1 MNSVNP
7 YLKQYKKNQME
18 TATPEQILIL
28 LYDGAI
34 QYLNQAKIAL
44 DAQDNE
50 QFQNNMLG
58 CEKIIIEFM
67 NTLKIEQGEKLAE
80 TLYRLYE
87 YLNGTLV
94 TAAVTREIEKI
105 DEVLGHLMRLRET
118 WQKAIEIANAEK
130 DAELIDK
137 HEEVEAEENNYTYDY
152 EDDDESEDGDAYESS
167 EDQE

>member
-1 MNSVNP
+1 MQAVNP

-50 QFQNNMLG
+50 QFQSNMLG

-67 NTLKIEQGEKLAE
+67 NTLKIEQGGKLAE

-87 YLNGTLV
+87 YLNKTLV
-94 TAAVTREIEKI
+94 AAAVTREIEKI

-130 DAELIDK
+130 DVELIDK
-137 HEEVEAEENNYTYDY
+137 HEEAEENNYAYDY
-152 EDDDESEDGDAYESS
+152 EDDDDESEDGDAYESS
-167 EDQE
+167 EDEE

>member
-1 MNSVNP
+1 MQAVNP

-50 QFQNNMLG
+50 QFQSNMLG

-67 NTLKIEQGEKLAE
+67 NTLKIEQGGKLAE

-87 YLNGTLV
+87 YLNKTLV
-94 TAAVTREIEKI
+94 AAAVTREIEKI

-130 DAELIDK
+130 DVELIDK
-137 HEEVEAEENNYTYDY
+137 HEEAEENNYAYDY
-152 EDDDESEDGDAYESS
+152 EDDDDESEDEDAYDSS